1 MNNRQNSTNINC
13 DDTANAKT
21 LSNHWKIKNFF
32 FYSFFVIGEKYN
44 L

>member
-1 MNNRQNSTNINC
+1 MDKEKNEENYHKFNLNC

-32 FYSFFVIGEKYN
+32 FIHFS
-44 L
+44 